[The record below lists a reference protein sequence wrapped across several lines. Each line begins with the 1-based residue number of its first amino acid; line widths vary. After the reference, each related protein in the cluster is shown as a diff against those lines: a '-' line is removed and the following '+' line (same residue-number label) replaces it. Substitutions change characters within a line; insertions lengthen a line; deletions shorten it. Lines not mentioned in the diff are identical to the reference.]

1 MASGAISLGWYPAR
15 STFLVSPGIFD
26 AVFLHDHTRD
36 QCRETLPQSMG
47 VRNTQITVYK
57 GLRTVAGTHT
67 PKLATATGRRR
78 TGATLVPPPPV
89 LISYLP
95 NLLSPVLNQWAKTG

>member
-1 MASGAISLGWYPAR
+1 MQR
-15 STFLVSPGIFD
+15 SSMIIL
-26 AVFLHDHTRD
+26 AN
-36 QCRETLPQSMG
+36 CRETLPQSMV

-78 TGATLVPPPPV
+78 TGPTVVPLSPV
-89 LISYLP
+89 LISDLP
-95 NLLSPVLNQWAKTG
+95 NLFSPVLNQWANTG